1 MNTEEIFKRYTE
13 AGNKSRAVKEMAD
26 EYGVAGSDI
35 VCELLKTGYKFE
47 ELKRA
52 SITQYKSAQK
62 KYQQWKKNGS
72 QPDQEE
78 DVMEKYEN
86 GDGEDKISG
95 LEDMIKQLTSTN
107 DKLKQENIKF
117 VEENERL
124 WKENQELKE
133 SNAKLEKRIN
143 SLKVSDFN
151 STVDSMQSD
160 LKVEK
165 LTEENQKLKER
176 IRGLEEETDE
186 AVNNLNRMKREY
198 DEMTQN
204 YNDTMRINAVLE
216 ERIKILES
224 DAETESKAF
233 KEVYHENENL
243 KDMLATA
250 ERYILNQVVYS

>member
-1 MNTEEIFKRYTE
+1 MNTEEIFKRYSE

-35 VCELLKTGYKFE
+35 VCELFKTGYKFE

-52 SITQYKSAQK
+52 SVTQYKSAQK

-78 DVMEKYEN
+78 DVMEKYKNEE
-86 GDGEDKISG
+86 GEFTVNNP
-95 LEDMIKQLTSTN
+95 EDTVQLLSADNEKLIK
-107 DKLKQENIKF
+107 
-117 VEENERL
+117 ENE
-124 WKENQELKE
+124 ELKKIKGE
-133 SNAKLEKRIN
+133 LEKRIN

-160 LKVEK
+160 LKVKK
-165 LTEENQKLKER
+165 LTEENEQLRHEC
-176 IRGLEEETDE
+176 EE
-186 AVNNLNRMKREY
+186 NKRMKREY

-204 YNDTMRINAVLE
+204 YNDAMRINAALE
-216 ERIKILES
+216 EKIKILES
-224 DAETESKAF
+224 DAETEGKAF
-233 KEVYHENENL
+233 KEMHYENENL
-243 KDMLATA
+243 KDRLATA

>member
-26 EYGVAGSDI
+26 EYGAAGSDI
-35 VCELLKTGYKFE
+35 VCELFKTGYKFE

-52 SITQYKSAQK
+52 SATQYKSAQK

-78 DVMEKYEN
+78 DVMEKYKNEE
-86 GDGEDKISG
+86 GEFTVNSS
-95 LEDMIKQLTSTN
+95 EDMVQLLSADN
-107 DKLKQENIKF
+107 EKLSK
-117 VEENERL
+117 ENE
-124 WKENQELKE
+124 ELKKIKGE
-133 SNAKLEKRIN
+133 LEKRIN

-160 LKVEK
+160 LKVKK
-165 LTEENQKLKER
+165 LTEENEQLRHECEENKR
-176 IRGLEEETDE
+176 I
-186 AVNNLNRMKREY
+186 KREF

-204 YNDTMRINAVLE
+204 YNDAMRINAALE
-216 ERIKILES
+216 EKIKILES
-224 DAETESKAF
+224 DAETEAEAF
-233 KEVYHENENL
+233 RQMHYENENL
-243 KDMLATA
+243 KDRLAIA

>member
-35 VCELLKTGYKFE
+35 VCELFKTGYKFE

-52 SITQYKSAQK
+52 SVTQYKSAQK

-78 DVMEKYEN
+78 DVMEKYKNEE
-86 GDGEDKISG
+86 GEFTVNSS
-95 LEDMIKQLTSTN
+95 EDMVQLLSADNEKLIK
-107 DKLKQENIKF
+107 
-117 VEENERL
+117 ENE
-124 WKENQELKE
+124 ELKKIKAE
-133 SNAKLEKRIN
+133 LEKRIN

-165 LTEENQKLKER
+165 LTEENEQLRREC
-176 IRGLEEETDE
+176 EE
-186 AVNNLNRMKREY
+186 NKRMKREF

-204 YNDTMRINAVLE
+204 YNDAMRINAALE
-216 ERIKILES
+216 EKIKILES
-224 DAETESKAF
+224 DAETEGEAF
-233 KEVYHENENL
+233 KEMHYENENL
-243 KDMLATA
+243 KDRLATA

>member
-13 AGNKSRAVKEMAD
+13 AGNKTRAVKEMAD

-52 SITQYKSAQK
+52 SATQYNSAQK

-72 QPDQEE
+72 QSDEEE
-78 DVMEKYEN
+78 DVMEKYKNEE
-86 GDGEDKISG
+86 GEFTVNSPV
-95 LEDMIKQLTSTN
+95 DMVRL
-107 DKLKQENIKF
+107 LGA
-117 VEENERL
+117 ENEKL
-124 WKENQELKE
+124 VKENEELKKIKGE
-133 SNAKLEKRIN
+133 LEKRIN

-160 LKVEK
+160 LKVKK
-165 LTEENQKLKER
+165 LTEENEQLRHEC
-176 IRGLEEETDE
+176 EE
-186 AVNNLNRMKREY
+186 NKRMKREY

-204 YNDTMRINAVLE
+204 YNDAMKINAALE
-216 ERIKILES
+216 EKIKILES
-224 DAETESKAF
+224 DAETEGKAF
-233 KEVYHENENL
+233 KEMHYENENL
-243 KDMLATA
+243 KDRLATA

>member
-35 VCELLKTGYKFE
+35 VCEFLKTGYKFE

-52 SITQYKSAQK
+52 SVTQYKSAQK

-78 DVMEKYEN
+78 DVLEKYKNEEGKFN
-86 GDGEDKISG
+86 VNITEEMVQLQEKVKLLSATNEK
-95 LEDMIKQLTSTN
+95 LIK
-107 DKLKQENIKF
+107 
-117 VEENERL
+117 ENE
-124 WKENQELKE
+124 ELKKIKGE
-133 SNAKLEKRIN
+133 LENYIN

-160 LKVEK
+160 LNVKRLTKVNEQ
-165 LTEENQKLKER
+165 LRHECEENKR
-176 IRGLEEETDE
+176 I
-186 AVNNLNRMKREY
+186 KREF

-204 YNDTMRINAVLE
+204 YNDAMRINAALE
-216 ERIKILES
+216 EKIKLLES
-224 DAETESKAF
+224 DAETEDKTIR
-233 KEVYHENENL
+233 EMHLENEEL
-243 KDMLATA
+243 KI
-250 ERYILNQVVYS
+250 RLNQAEAFILDKVVYS

>member
-35 VCELLKTGYKFE
+35 VCELFKTGYKFE

-52 SITQYKSAQK
+52 SVTQYNSAQK

-78 DVMEKYEN
+78 DVMEKYKNEE
-86 GDGEDKISG
+86 GEFTVNSS
-95 LEDMIKQLTSTN
+95 EDMVQLLSADN
-107 DKLKQENIKF
+107 EKLSK
-117 VEENERL
+117 ENE
-124 WKENQELKE
+124 ELKKIKGE
-133 SNAKLEKRIN
+133 LEKRIN

-160 LKVEK
+160 LKVKK
-165 LTEENQKLKER
+165 LTEENEQLRHECEENKR
-176 IRGLEEETDE
+176 I
-186 AVNNLNRMKREY
+186 KREF

-204 YNDTMRINAVLE
+204 YNDAMRINAALE
-216 ERIKILES
+216 EKIKILES
-224 DAETESKAF
+224 DAETECEAF
-233 KEVYHENENL
+233 KEVCHENEKL
-243 KDMLATA
+243 KDRLATA

>member
-35 VCELLKTGYKFE
+35 VCELFKTGYKFE

-52 SITQYKSAQK
+52 SVTQYKSAQK

-78 DVMEKYEN
+78 DVMEKYKNEE
-86 GDGEDKISG
+86 GEFTVNSS
-95 LEDMIKQLTSTN
+95 EDMVQLLSADNEKLIK
-107 DKLKQENIKF
+107 
-117 VEENERL
+117 ENE
-124 WKENQELKE
+124 ELKKIKGE
-133 SNAKLEKRIN
+133 LEKRIN

-160 LKVEK
+160 LNVKRLTKVNEQ
-165 LTEENQKLKER
+165 LRHECEENKR
-176 IRGLEEETDE
+176 I
-186 AVNNLNRMKREY
+186 KREF

-204 YNDTMRINAVLE
+204 YNDAMRINAALE
-216 ERIKILES
+216 EKIKILES
-224 DAETESKAF
+224 DAETECEAF
-233 KEVYHENENL
+233 KEVCHENENL
-243 KDMLATA
+243 KDRLATA

>member
-13 AGNKSRAVKEMAD
+13 AGNKTRAVKEMAD

-52 SITQYKSAQK
+52 SATQYNSAQK

-72 QPDQEE
+72 QSDEEE
-78 DVMEKYEN
+78 DVMEKYKNEE
-86 GDGEDKISG
+86 GEFTVNSPV
-95 LEDMIKQLTSTN
+95 DMVRL
-107 DKLKQENIKF
+107 LGA
-117 VEENERL
+117 ENEKL
-124 WKENQELKE
+124 VKENEELKKIKGE
-133 SNAKLEKRIN
+133 LEKRIN

-160 LKVEK
+160 LKVKK
-165 LTEENQKLKER
+165 LTEENEQLRHECEENKR
-176 IRGLEEETDE
+176 I
-186 AVNNLNRMKREY
+186 KREF

-204 YNDTMRINAVLE
+204 YNDAMRINAALE
-216 ERIKILES
+216 EKIKILES
-224 DAETESKAF
+224 DAETEGKAF
-233 KEVYHENENL
+233 KEMHYENENL
-243 KDMLATA
+243 KDRLATA